1 MSSAPATYRTLQPR
15 RKAMTVEECILPARR
30 RHCGCGELKAR
41 IKDNGGVD
49 SDPSLQQFPAVAV
62 SNRQGCELAELCR
75 PVLVNAV
82 ARTVIPKTCCV
93 GGETV
98 GLQALAEEDRPAAE
112 PGMAEVPHLVA
123 ADQDGVVME

>member
-1 MSSAPATYRTLQPR
+1 MGTAPATYRPLEPR
-15 RKAMTVEECILPARR
+15 REAVTVEQCVLPTRR
-30 RHCGCGELKAR
+30 RHCGCRELKTGVEA
-41 IKDNGGVD
+41 NGGID

-123 ADQDGVVME
+123 ADQD